1 MLKERQLY
9 EITAKDTSLCF
20 DDLCATKYAMHKHTK
35 MAPRAYGTCKSM
47 LKHTPSSDAWA
58 NVSPK
63 KASPFQRPMH
73 PKGAVIKV
81 AKSAETIMKITNESI
96 MMVMI
101 VVMLIRSK
109 TRE

>member
-1 MLKERQLY
+1 
-9 EITAKDTSLCF
+9 
-20 DDLCATKYAMHKHTK
+20 
-35 MAPRAYGTCKSM
+35 
-47 LKHTPSSDAWA
+47 
-58 NVSPK
+58 
-63 KASPFQRPMH
+63 MH
-73 PKGAVIKV
+73 PKGAVIKL

>member
-1 MLKERQLY
+1 M
-9 EITAKDTSLCF
+9 
-20 DDLCATKYAMHKHTK
+20 
-35 MAPRAYGTCKSM
+35 P
-47 LKHTPSSDAWA
+47 KHTPSSDACA

-63 KASPFQRPMH
+63 KARPFQRPIQ
-73 PKGAVIKV
+73 PKGAVIKL
-81 AKSAETIMKITNESI
+81 AKSADTIIKSMNESI